1 MGVGCLT
8 GQTDLGAILVL
19 FQTGGRENIK
29 ESEDGQSVI
38 YSFSSL
44 NFIFIFA
51 LDDFLMT

>member
-1 MGVGCLT
+1 MALDGGV
-8 GQTDLGAILVL
+8 
-19 FQTGGRENIK
+19 RENIK
-29 ESEDGQSVI
+29 EEYEDGQSVI

>member
-1 MGVGCLT
+1 MSEEGVRAMALDG
-8 GQTDLGAILVL
+8 
-19 FQTGGRENIK
+19 GGRENIK